1 MKFDCPQCKGKG
13 KISYSLH
20 DINKPT
26 PPIVMKLLGKSI
38 LPEYL
43 NGNKFGMYLNDKWL
57 IDYSEEYV
65 GKTQDELIKLLK
77 TGEL

>member
-1 MKFDCPQCKGKG
+1 MND
-13 KISYSLH
+13 
-20 DINKPT
+20 KPNVR
-26 PPIVMKLLGKSI
+26 VMLKLLGKSI

-57 IDYSEEYV
+57 IDNSEEYV